1 MRVPRAVAIVEI
13 LAAVVEVSACK
24 ESVAPRTTPTITAVS
39 PASGPLPGGTS
50 VTITGTNFTDVT
62 SVTIGGGELVS
73 RTVVSDAE
81 ITGTTPTATSPGA
94 KDVVVTSSSRGSGS
108 CRHCFSYLLGIL
120 PQRLAAGSDHA
131 CALNSSG
138 AAYCWGRSSATAR
151 PRLAQRRSPSP
162 EA

>member
-73 RTVVSDAE
+73 RTEVSDAE
-81 ITGTTPTATSPGA
+81 ITGPTPTPTTPGA
-94 KDVVVTSSSRGSGS
+94 KAGGGTSSSRGG
-108 CRHCFSYLLGIL
+108 G
-120 PQRLAAGSDHA
+120 
-131 CALNSSG
+131 
-138 AAYCWGRSSATAR
+138 GRGH
-151 PRLAQRRSPSP
+151 
-162 EA
+162 